1 MAAIEKAK
9 LKSAIE
15 LFYINSQSENK
26 KMKLIII
33 LKTTSTMV
41 GPFTLKNASQKWIWM
56 SSLKCLINWKK
67 KFDKLMKMD

>member
-1 MAAIEKAK
+1 MAAVEKAK

-41 GPFTLKNASQKWIWM
+41 GPFTAKEVFMN
-56 SSLKCLINWKK
+56 
-67 KFDKLMKMD
+67 